1 MNSKFKELTESLE
14 PKFQE
19 LINMA
24 PARYGSLPKN
34 LPKRAIYLFSQNGE
48 HLYVG
53 RTNNL
58 RARLRGHCSPTAKH
72 FSATFAFR
80 IARQNSGRTKA
91 TYTSKGSR
99 ADLCN
104 DEIFAPMFK
113 DAKVKVANMDLR
125 YVEEIDPV
133 KQTLLEVYIATVL
146 NTPYNDFEN
155 H

>member
-1 MNSKFKELTESLE
+1 
-14 PKFQE
+14 
-19 LINMA
+19 
-24 PARYGSLPKN
+24 
-34 LPKRAIYLFSQNGE
+34 LFSQNGQ

-58 RARLRGHCSPTAKH
+58 RARLRGHCSDASGH

-104 DEIFAPMFK
+104 DEIFRPIFE
-113 DAKVKVANMDLR
+113 DAKLQIANMDVR
-125 YVEEIDPV
+125 YVEEVDPV
-133 KQTLLEVYIATVL
+133 KQALLEVYVAIALGTR
-146 NTPYNDFEN
+146 YNDFEN

>member
-1 MNSKFKELTESLE
+1 MNQQFRELIESLE
-14 PKFQE
+14 PKFQD

-24 PARYGSLPKN
+24 PVRYGSLPNN

-58 RARLRGHCSPTAKH
+58 RARLRGHCSNASKH

-80 IARQNSGRTKA
+80 IARQKSGRTKA
-91 TYTSKGSR
+91 TYSSKGSR

-104 DEIFAPMFK
+104 DEIFAPMF
-113 DAKVKVANMDLR
+113 DEAKRQVARMEVR
-125 YVEEIDPV
+125 YVEEVDPV
-133 KQTLLEVYIATVL
+133 RQTLLEVYVASVL
-146 NTPYNDFEN
+146 GTPYN
-155 H
+155 

>member
-1 MNSKFKELTESLE
+1 MNSKFKKLTELLE
-14 PKFQE
+14 PKFQT
-19 LINMA
+19 LINMS
-24 PARYGSLPKN
+24 PVRYGNLPKG
-34 LPKRAIYLFSQNGE
+34 LPKRAIYLFSQNDE

-53 RTNNL
+53 PTNNL
-58 RARLRGHCSPTAKH
+58 RARLRGHCSSAAKH

-104 DEIFAPMFK
+104 DEVFAPMFH
-113 DAKVKVANMDLR
+113 DAKCQVANMDVR
-125 YVEEIDPV
+125 YVEETDPV
-133 KQTLLEVYIATVL
+133 KQTLLEVYVATVL
-146 NTPYNDFEN
+146 DTPYNDFEN